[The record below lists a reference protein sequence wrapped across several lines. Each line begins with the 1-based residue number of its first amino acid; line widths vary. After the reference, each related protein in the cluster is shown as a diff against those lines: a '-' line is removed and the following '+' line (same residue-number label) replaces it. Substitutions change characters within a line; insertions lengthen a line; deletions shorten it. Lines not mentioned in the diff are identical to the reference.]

1 MTSSGLPDASDA
13 NLAGRAVSSSRSVKR
28 ASSLTAFGCSC
39 AALAISFLGLARFDL
54 PVTKYVR
61 SVTVHLPWD
70 QLTIPW
76 MAFSSNAGD
85 WIGQGWRLASL
96 SLLLLALA
104 WAFEKPVLRLAAIQS
119 LVAHGIA
126 AVAANVLKH
135 LVGRPRPKFVHSGDW
150 QMTISWVSGLDSFPS
165 GHSTASF
172 AVATVLAKRFPAWG
186 PLCIS
191 AAVFVALSRVLRGSH
206 FPTDVVGGAVVGV
219 LSGSLAAAPL
229 KAWRNSLQD
238 GCRHAAIGVST
249 AFAVLWTLSHDR
261 DDGFVGMLFVALGV
275 VAVVG
280 GLWLRR
286 TYWVSQKR
294 TARSWQLMT
303 SVCLIAYGLAAMT
316 TSPLVLSSVGFA
328 CLGCWFDAIRQAHR
342 NLEQSP
348 NRFVVQESALL
359 GGVALAL
366 LILVDARGVLPLQ

>member
-1 MTSSGLPDASDA
+1 MGVSAPIPLKKIWA
-13 NLAGRAVSSSRSVKR
+13 LA
-28 ASSLTAFGCSC
+28 AFGCSC
-39 AALAISFLGLARFDL
+39 AALVISFLGWAQFDL
-54 PVTKYVR
+54 PITKYVR

-76 MAFSSNAGD
+76 MAFTSNTGD
-85 WIGQGWRLASL
+85 WIGQGWRLALL
-96 SLLLLALA
+96 SILLLALA
-104 WAFEKPVLRLAAIQS
+104 WVFEKRVLKLAAIQS
-119 LVAHGIA
+119 LIAHGVA
-126 AVAANVLKH
+126 AILANVLKH
-135 LVGRPRPKFVHSGDW
+135 LIGRPRPKFVHSGDW
-150 QMTISWVSGLDSFPS
+150 QMAISWGSGLDSFPS

-206 FPTDVVGGAVVGV
+206 FPTDVVGGAVVGIV
-219 LSGSLAAAPL
+219 SGSLAAAPL
-229 KAWRNSLQD
+229 KAWRTSLQD

-261 DDGFVGMLFVALGV
+261 DDGFVGMLFVALGI

-286 TYWVSQKR
+286 TYWVSQER
-294 TARSWQLMT
+294 TARSWRLMT

-328 CLGCWFDAIRQAHR
+328 CLASWIDAIGQAHR
-342 NLEQSP
+342 NLEESS
-348 NRFVVQESALL
+348 NWSVVQESALL